1 MMRQLLPL
9 LLDWLSSAPDPDLG
23 LLGLRKLA
31 SGERRASELA
41 TTFRASPQ
49 AARHLALLL
58 GTSRQVGDILQA
70 NPDLIERLPR
80 VEQLRTKPR
89 LELVESAVAG
99 IRWRGEISE
108 QQDRKS
114 TRLNSSH

>member
-41 TTFRASPQ
+41 TTFRESPQ

-58 GTSRQVGDILQA
+58 GTSRQVGDSLQA
-70 NPDLIERLPR
+70 NPDLLYRPPPLGPQRPKPTLRLGSGR
-80 VEQLRTKPR
+80 
-89 LELVESAVAG
+89 AVWKEKG
-99 IRWRGEISE
+99 
-108 QQDRKS
+108 
-114 TRLNSSH
+114 